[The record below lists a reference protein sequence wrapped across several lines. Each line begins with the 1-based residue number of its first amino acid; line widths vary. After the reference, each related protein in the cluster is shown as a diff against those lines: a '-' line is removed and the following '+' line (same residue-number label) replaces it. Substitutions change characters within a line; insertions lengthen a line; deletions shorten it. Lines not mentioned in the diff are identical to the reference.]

1 MFALDGLELDAHQLD
16 EPVTIAR
23 KTRDWLVPHQAKS
36 VKAAPDEARQ
46 DGITVCVMLVSP
58 TNERHLWVGEVLSRF
73 YDEFVIQPWGVAG
86 PLTFPLAAV
95 LRSGPVPVHT
105 SAEYRE
111 VARRQ
116 RQGLPARVYSPLGT
130 HARRA

>member
-1 MFALDGLELDAHQLD
+1 MSALDGFQLDSYRTD
-16 EPVTIAR
+16 EPVSIAR

-36 VKAAPDEARQ
+36 VKAAPDEALQ

-73 YDEFVIQPWGVAG
+73 HDEFQLQPWGVAA
-86 PLTFPLAAV
+86 PLTFALCDV
-95 LRSGPVPVHT
+95 LRSGPVPMHT
-105 SAEYRE
+105 TAEYRE

-116 RQGLPARVYSPLGT
+116 RQGQPARVYPPLAT